1 MKAYQQ
7 AAAQIPGE
15 LGRTL
20 RCIPDSLA
28 QQVLE
33 IRLRAGLAPVL
44 TLRERPYI
52 LQAEAPTVLQMQ
64 QLLEALCSYSIYSWQ
79 ESIRQ
84 GYITLQGGHR
94 VGIGGKIV
102 QDTGKSIGVCP
113 VLSLN
118 IRIAR
123 DSSFFLSNELKL
135 RLQEQGGLVVAGPP
149 ASGKTTFLKQA
160 IRYLSDMGQR
170 VCVVDERCE
179 LSGTRL
185 PQHCDLLQNCG
196 KAEGLLWAVRGLS
209 PQVLICDE
217 IGAEEDADAVCVA
230 ANAGVRLIVSMH
242 GCTKQQLLRRP
253 PCKKVLETGAF
264 SSLIFLGG
272 GNALGSVQEVE
283 WL

>member
-15 LGRTL
+15 LGRSL

-33 IRLRAGLAPVL
+33 IRLRAGLPPVL
-44 TLRERPYI
+44 TLRDKPHI
-52 LQAEAPTVLQMQ
+52 LQTDAPTVLQMQ
-64 QLLEALCSYSIYSWQ
+64 QLLEALCGYSVYSWQ

-102 QDTGKSIGVCP
+102 QDSQKSIGVCP

-123 DSSFFLSNELKL
+123 DSVFPLSAQVKQQLLNED
-135 RLQEQGGLVVAGPP
+135 GLVVAGAP

-160 IRYLSDMGQR
+160 IQYLSEMGQR
-170 VCVVDERCE
+170 VCIVDERCE
-179 LSGTRL
+179 LGSKRL
-185 PQHCDLLQNCG
+185 PQHCDLLQNCS

-217 IGAEEDADAVCVA
+217 IGAEEDAQAVCVA

-253 PCKKVLETGAF
+253 PCRKVLETGAF
-264 SSLIFLGG
+264 SSLLFLGN
-272 GNALGSVQEVE
+272 GNALGKVQEVQQ
-283 WL
+283 L